1 MSSMGQK
8 NRRKK
13 ALRNKKSAAKAKKP
27 AAPPVAEV
35 KAAPRS
41 TEPAASTEIE
51 PEELD
56 GGGMMIQMRSL
67 ISGGKQEKEGFFSR
81 RRTLAEW
88 LVWFGGLIGIYYL
101 VRAFMAE

>member
-1 MSSMGQK
+1 MGQPK

-13 ALRNKKSAAKAKKP
+13 ALRNKKSATKAKKP
-27 AAPPVAEV
+27 VDEVLPKSEAVPLPGEAEV
-35 KAAPRS
+35 PS
-41 TEPAASTEIE
+41 EIE

-88 LVWFGGLIGIYYL
+88 LVWFGGLIGVYYL
-101 VRAFMAE
+101 VRALMAE